1 MGFHARSRAEGALT
15 NRFDPVYTLQDD
27 PSKASWSKSCY
38 NLWRGIVISV
48 PDTLT
53 VWLFASLCRL
63 VFGDRSML
71 GSRCNH
77 RSNLVLES
85 VQ

>member
-27 PSKASWSKSCY
+27 PSKASWSKTCY
-38 NLWRGIVISV
+38 NLLRGIVISV

-53 VWLFASLCRL
+53 V
-63 VFGDRSML
+63 
-71 GSRCNH
+71 
-77 RSNLVLES
+77 
-85 VQ
+85 